1 MGARVVAAT
10 LEELEKGKRR
20 ERKREREVGGERER
34 EREGGGE
41 RERERGRGRERGWRS
56 GGGLV
61 DWRIW
66 DRREPGDPQG
76 FRRRGVQGL
85 MRGGGQPHLLL

>member
-34 EREGGGE
+34 ER
-41 RERERGRGRERGWRS
+41 GRGRERGGRS